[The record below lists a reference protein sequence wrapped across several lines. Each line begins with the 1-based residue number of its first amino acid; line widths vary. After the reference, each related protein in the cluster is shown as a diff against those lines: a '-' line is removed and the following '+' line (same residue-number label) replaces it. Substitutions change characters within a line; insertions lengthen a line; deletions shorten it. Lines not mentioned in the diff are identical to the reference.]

1 MQEEYRNMNRS
12 IPIAACVVVL
22 IAVLYLPVRSE
33 TGVIENYFKGTWIP
47 ENQSSCI
54 AAMRIEIQGD
64 SVVFYNKNDSVTFR
78 NLGICRSCGGAS
90 HGQGIEIQVFPEDTL
105 PSPFIIRFNANEREG
120 VMVVDMQDA
129 KLSKRFPFGELKF
142 KKCKK

>member
-1 MQEEYRNMNRS
+1 MNRL
-12 IPIAACVVVL
+12 ILIVACVIVL
-22 IAVLYLPVRSE
+22 VAVAYSSVRSE
-33 TGVIENYFKGTWIP
+33 IFSAFENNFKGTWIP

-64 SVVFYNKNDSVTFR
+64 FVVFYNKNDGVTFR

-90 HGQGIEIQVFPEDTL
+90 HGQGIEIQVYPEDTL
-105 PSPFIIRFNANEREG
+105 PSPFIIRLNADEKEG

-129 KLSKRFPFGELKF
+129 KLSKRFPFGVLKF
-142 KKCKK
+142 KKCKQ